1 MGCKIFS
8 KCLHRTWFLVPIR
21 IKNTEVVMQISK
33 ICLALIM
40 SSIFILLS
48 CGKDKNMDDFR
59 RDQLQQSFARITS
72 ISGSYSGPV
81 MSKVDGSNLGNILL
95 KFKASTDVQSN
106 SGRVSNDQS
115 VLVSGSINL
124 KSLTTTEVTFD
135 NGFYD
140 DVTGDFQVTIPVAQ
154 DGGVTAKISLTGH
167 ISEDHWIGSIDVK
180 DQEEYGASLNL
191 TKDAPPS
198 NTSSLEVGGVRLQQ
212 IKKLDY
218 LYEGTYRAA
227 GTTAP
232 IKMSFINRDIFPEQS
247 LYKLFS
253 PIRQVSVNCDL
264 TQFEVNFSNASLDDK
279 NGLLVAHDPTD
290 QQGHPARAS
299 LTCKKFE
306 TGSDFG
312 WDCEIQTKAGLIE
325 THLIAKK

>member
-1 MGCKIFS
+1 
-8 KCLHRTWFLVPIR
+8 
-21 IKNTEVVMQISK
+21 MQISK

-40 SSIFILLS
+40 SSTIILLG

-81 MSKVDGSNLGNILL
+81 ISKVDGSNLGNILL

-124 KSLTTTEVTFD
+124 KSLTTTEVSFD

-140 DVTGDFQVTIPVAQ
+140 DVTGNFQVTIPVTQ
-154 DGGVTAKISLTGH
+154 DGGVTSKISLTGH
-167 ISEDHWIGSIDVK
+167 ISEDHWIGNIDVK

-191 TKDAPPS
+191 TKDAPPA

-212 IKKLDY
+212 MKKLDY
-218 LYEGTYRAA
+218 VYEGTYKVMDS
-227 GTTAP
+227 TSP
-232 IKMSFINRDIFPEQS
+232 FKMTFRDKDVFPEQS

-253 PIRQVSVNCDL
+253 PIRQINLNCDL
-264 TQFEVNFSNASLDDK
+264 TQFEINFSNANLDDK

-290 QQGHPARAS
+290 QLGHPVRAS
-299 LTCKKFE
+299 LVCRRFE
-306 TGSDFG
+306 VGSDFG
-312 WDCEIQTKAGLIE
+312 WDCEIQTKTILFK
-325 THLIAKK
+325 THLVAKK